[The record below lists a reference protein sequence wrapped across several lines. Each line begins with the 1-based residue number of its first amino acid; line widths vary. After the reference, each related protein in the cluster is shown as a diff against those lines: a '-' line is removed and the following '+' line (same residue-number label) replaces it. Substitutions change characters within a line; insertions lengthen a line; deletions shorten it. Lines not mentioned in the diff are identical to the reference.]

1 MTKFLNVKNKVLL
14 NNVHYLT
21 SDYKTR
27 NDRKNHNGMDLI
39 GKNYSADYIVSIT
52 NGRVKSTGY
61 SDTMGYYVYIDH
73 GQITSN
79 YFHMKENSIR
89 VKTGESVKAGQIIG
103 YMGKTGRSTGVHL
116 HFGIQKK
123 EHIDP
128 KPYLITEY
136 IFKKEKIKD
145 LQNTLNNT
153 FGEKLV
159 IDGIIGNKTKTSIK
173 NHILKKGNKNDY
185 VRFIQQELY
194 LNGYSLSIDG
204 IFGQKTHSV
213 VKEFQKVNNLKVD
226 GIVGIN
232 TVTKL
237 LS

>member
-39 GKNYSADYIVSIT
+39 GKNYASDYIVAIT

-61 SDTMGYYVYIDH
+61 NNTMGCYVYIDH
-73 GQITSN
+73 GQITSH

-116 HFGIQKK
+116 HFGVQKK
-123 EHIDP
+123 EYIDP
-128 KPYLITEY
+128 KPYLVNEG

-145 LQNTLNNT
+145 LQSILNNT
-153 FGEKLV
+153 FDEKLV
-159 IDGIIGNKTKTSIK
+159 IDGIIGNKTKASIK
-173 NHILKKGNKNDY
+173 KHLLKEGNKNNY
-185 VRFIQQELY
+185 VKFVQKELY
-194 LNGYSLSIDG
+194 LRGYNLSVDG
-204 IFGQKTHSV
+204 IFGQKTYSV
-213 VKEFQKVNNLKVD
+213 IKEFQRVSNLKVD